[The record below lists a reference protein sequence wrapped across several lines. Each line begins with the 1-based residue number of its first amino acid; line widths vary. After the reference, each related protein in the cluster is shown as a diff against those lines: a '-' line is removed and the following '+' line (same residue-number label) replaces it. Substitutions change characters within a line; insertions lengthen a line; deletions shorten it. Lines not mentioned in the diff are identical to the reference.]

1 MLSRTASCAGYPLPY
16 FDRPLFLTP
25 LKEAKLAL
33 AWNRTRLMAGRLTTH
48 VLDRGNGK
56 PAAGLKVALRRLPN
70 GTILTERR
78 TNTDGRVD
86 APLLEGKAL
95 LAGSYEPPLEVGDY
109 FRAAGVALPNP
120 PFLDV
125 IPIRFGLADAEHY
138 HVPPLV
144 SPYGY
149 STYRR
154 S

>member
-1 MLSRTASCAGYPLPY
+1 MESR
-16 FDRPLFLTP
+16 
-25 LKEAKLAL
+25 
-33 AWNRTRLMAGRLTTH
+33 RLMAGRLTTH
-48 VLDRGNGK
+48 VLDTGTGK

-86 APLLEGKAL
+86 VPLLEGKAF
-95 LAGSYEPPLEVGDY
+95 LAGSYELLFKAGDY

-125 IPIRFGLADAEHY
+125 ILIRFGLADAEHFQ
-138 HVPPLV
+138 VPLLV

-149 STYRR
+149 SSYRG